1 MSPTVALLSM
11 APIAL
16 AAWISGCNT
25 TPPRPPLTADIAYQE
40 VTVHRLRA
48 MDYEYAN
55 RFGQQ
60 VSVTAMQI
68 AASTQDAEVRDR
80 AYRWRIWATPQ
91 ARAAAFD
98 QDPVA
103 GLIELW
109 VLAGQQRAYLS
120 EGGGSQAL
128 GEHQALAVDMATR
141 LEDHVRELATSVMKA
156 DRFEDISKRIDAWVS
171 THPIE
176 GWFSVRPTARADLA
190 TLVPRRT
197 QGGLSAVGSME
208 ETFRDL
214 NDRLAILTSQLPEE
228 ARWQAEYLTHALF
241 EERFQEPTDS
251 IIGAVADI
259 TAFLEGFE
267 GTLEEQTDAAI
278 EAVQRERM
286 AVFDAIAEERAM
298 ILSAIE
304 QERLTV
310 MTKLDEQ
317 LLLASAELDEVGR
330 GLIDH
335 FFVRLIEV
343 LIASGVFVLSTVALV
358 LLVLRR
364 RRSNED

>member
-1 MSPTVALLSM
+1 M
-11 APIAL
+11 
-16 AAWISGCNT
+16 
-25 TPPRPPLTADIAYQE
+25 ADITYQE

-48 MDYEYAN
+48 MDYEYAS

-60 VSVTAMQI
+60 VSVTAMEI
-68 AASTQDAEVRDR
+68 AASTEDAEVRDR
-80 AYRWRIWATPQ
+80 AYRWRIWATPA

-109 VLAGQQRAYLS
+109 VHAGQQRMYLS

-128 GEHQALAVDMATR
+128 GEHQALAVATATQ
-141 LEDHVRELATSVMKA
+141 LEDHVRELATNVMKTN
-156 DRFEDISKRIDAWVS
+156 RFENISNRVDAWVS

-190 TLVPRRT
+190 ALVPRQA
-197 QGGLSAVGSME
+197 QGGLRAVGSME
-208 ETFRDL
+208 ETLRDL
-214 NDRLAILTSQLPEE
+214 NDRLTILTSQLPEE
-228 ARWQAEYLTHALF
+228 ARWQAEYLTYALF
-241 EERFQEPTDS
+241 EERFREP
-251 IIGAVADI
+251 ADAI
-259 TAFLEGFE
+259 AGTLEDVTAFLESFE
-267 GTLEEQTDAAI
+267 GALEEQTDAAL
-278 EAVQRERM
+278 EAVQRERT
-286 AVFDAIAEERAM
+286 AIFDAIAQERAM

-304 QERLTV
+304 QERMTV

-317 LLLASAELDEVGR
+317 LISASAELDEVGR

-343 LIASGVFVLSTVALV
+343 LIAIGIFVFATVAVV